1 MTSRLLAPSA
11 TTQGLALHTSVNDE
25 AASHLIVDALRIR
38 QILINL
44 LANAVKF
51 THAEEVQLQVL
62 VQAETLATKTLRF
75 QVADT
80 VVGLTADAQK
90 TSVCKIHAG
99 RRVNNATLRRHRTW
113 VSDLQRTSPTDGR
126 TNWLF
131 KCAGQ

>member
-51 THAEEVQLQVL
+51 THAEEAQLQVL

-80 VVGLTADAQK
+80 VVGPTADAQNICLQNSCRQ
-90 TSVCKIHAG
+90 T
-99 RRVNNATLRRHRTW
+99 RQQRDATAAP
-113 VSDLQRTSPTDGR
+113 DLG
-126 TNWLF
+126 
-131 KCAGQ
+131 